1 MSRAIRELTLGPID
15 SKLIEPI
22 QIQAR
27 VRNNTICDVNVRA
40 NYVQR
45 NIEKLAQGKN
55 VFSAVFLVER
65 ICGICSHAHT
75 TPYCQAVERIVNQN
89 PSEQA
94 KYIRVIVA
102 ELERIQSHL
111 LNLFEIVHL
120 VGKNHLPLKILKSR
134 EAILDLLEML
144 SGNRV
149 HYGVNKI
156 GGVRCDINTKIK
168 QKIVKGLK
176 RQKLQIKEYLGLI
189 EGADMRH
196 RMENIGFLPK
206 EKAKDVAVGPTAR
219 ASGVD
224 FDLRRDAPYAAYD
237 KVGVDVKL
245 RTEGDVMSR
254 MSLRLEELLESIEIT
269 KRALDRLPAH
279 KDICGVAEIRW
290 GHATSPVEAPRGENR
305 YSIEIDERGRLQKLS
320 IRTPTYLNLRV
331 LRDILVEQNT
341 KDLEII
347 LLSIDPC
354 ISCACRR
361 IYI

>member
-1 MSRAIRELTLGPID
+1 MSKAIRELTLGPLD
-15 SKLIEPI
+15 SKLVEPI

-27 VRNNTICDVNVRA
+27 VKNSIICDVKVRA

-45 NIEKLAQGKN
+45 NIEKLVEGKDML
-55 VFSAVFLVER
+55 SAGFLVER
-65 ICGICSHAHT
+65 VCGICSHAHT

-89 PSEQA
+89 PPEQA
-94 KYIRVIVA
+94 KYVRVIVA

-111 LNLFEIVHL
+111 LNLFEILHL
-120 VGKNHLPLKILKSR
+120 IGNNHLPSKLLKSR

-156 GGVRCDINTKIK
+156 GGVRCNIDDKIE
-168 QKIVKGLK
+168 QKIVKVLK
-176 RQKLQIKEYLGLI
+176 RQKLQIKEYLGLV
-189 EGADMRH
+189 EEADMRH
-196 RMENIGFLPK
+196 RMEDIGFLSK
-206 EKAKDVAVGPTAR
+206 GKAKDVAVGPTAR

-254 MSLRLEELLESIEIT
+254 VTLRLKELLESIEIT
-269 KRALDRLPAH
+269 KRALDTLPAYQ
-279 KDICGVAEIRW
+279 DVCGLAEIGG
-290 GHATSPVEAPRGENR
+290 GHATSRVEAPRGENR
-305 YSIEIDERGRLQKLS
+305 YSIEIDERGLLQKLN
-320 IRTPTYLNLRV
+320 IRTPTYSNLRA
-331 LRDILVEQNT
+331 LKDILLEQNV

-361 IYI
+361 VYI